1 MSEKTVWTIGRVILS
16 AVVVLFVLFGFIFKQ
31 PCDIDKIYLSCRLTG
46 TIADWIGSI
55 GFLASVVWL
64 SGIMKGFA
72 HLQSPPGSTSGN
84 LIAFAV
90 AAISVLLFW
99 NL

>member
-1 MSEKTVWTIGRVILS
+1 MKEKTLWTISRAILLVI
-16 AVVVLFVLFGFIFKQ
+16 AVLFILFGLVIKQ
-31 PCDIDKIYLSCRLTG
+31 PCDIDNIYLSCRLTG
-46 TIADWIGSI
+46 SIADWIGSI